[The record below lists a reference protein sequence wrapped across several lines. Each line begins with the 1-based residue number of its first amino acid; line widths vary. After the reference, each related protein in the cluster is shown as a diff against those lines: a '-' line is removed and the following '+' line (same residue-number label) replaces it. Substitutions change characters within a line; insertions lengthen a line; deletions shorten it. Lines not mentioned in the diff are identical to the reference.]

1 MRGTA
6 IIFTRR
12 SPLGLE
18 TCSLVH
24 RVVSLVSG
32 AGFLHCGLTCSIVVR
47 WSYNE
52 IWIHRSP
59 N

>member
-32 AGFLHCGLTCSIVVR
+32 AGFLHWV
-47 WSYNE
+47 
-52 IWIHRSP
+52 
-59 N
+59 